1 MVDDIEAFDHRPDTV
16 FVWEN
21 LAQAQSDPLD
31 SRHQRLVVIGLE
43 IPHERDLFLRHHQ
56 HLPRLNGVDV
66 EKSISVL
73 VLINFVRGD
82 LAVDNTRKEGRGL
95 HVLIIQKMIKTPL
108 IESAILHMAS
118 SIRDN
123 TEEVRM
129 MLPTMDYQ
137 QFVDLGIVGIII
149 VILMIIGYIAIWA
162 IYQGKIKLVVFTYG
176 DRGFLE
182 IFGYPT
188 PILIKGGTWL
198 YMEGLITQSK
208 TSVRKQTVRV
218 ARRDKVGNDIVL
230 EVIVIVFHVIDTKE
244 KIWAA
249 IYEFMDPVNSGG
261 LSDGTSLE
269 FRNYIEM
276 RASSAA
282 MVLVEEGTIDTRE
295 CLAEHFET
303 LCGTALDKVVGV
315 KIDEARLIE
324 NAPPNEYSTAAGA
337 LKDTF
342 GQFVGIPPDED
353 GSAK

>member
-1 MVDDIEAFDHRPDTV
+1 
-16 FVWEN
+16 
-21 LAQAQSDPLD
+21 
-31 SRHQRLVVIGLE
+31 
-43 IPHERDLFLRHHQ
+43 
-56 HLPRLNGVDV
+56 
-66 EKSISVL
+66 
-73 VLINFVRGD
+73 
-82 LAVDNTRKEGRGL
+82 
-95 HVLIIQKMIKTPL
+95 
-108 IESAILHMAS
+108 
-118 SIRDN
+118 
-123 TEEVRM
+123 M